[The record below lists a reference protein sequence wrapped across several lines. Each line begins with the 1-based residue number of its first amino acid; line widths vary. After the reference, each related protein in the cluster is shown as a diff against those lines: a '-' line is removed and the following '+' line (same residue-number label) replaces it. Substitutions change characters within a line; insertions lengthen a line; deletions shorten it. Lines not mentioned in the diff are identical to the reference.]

1 MVVGKRKKRSQL
13 DEEIAELYHQYTFVH
28 KDWAYE
34 QQRRINWIDECPVK
48 VGKGEKKKSMEY
60 GNSTIKPKNEGG
72 KRYIKS
78 LQKFWAALKYAII
91 PGLPYIHFLPLGQ

>member
-1 MVVGKRKKRSQL
+1 MNVLLRLAKERKR
-13 DEEIAELYHQYTFVH
+13 
-28 KDWAYE
+28 
-34 QQRRINWIDECPVK
+34 
-48 VGKGEKKKSMEY
+48 KSMEY